1 MRAEFKPTKD
11 VDLTFTGFS
20 SKMDAD
26 NYNRNYLIAP
36 RPA

>member
-26 NYNRNYLIAP
+26 TTTATT
-36 RPA
+36 